1 MSISKF
7 FALATVFVAAFTLGS
22 CSKDDDEEEK
32 TVVEN
37 NQKTVD
43 HEYVDLGLPSGTLWA
58 TCNVGASKPEEYGN
72 YYAWGEIETKKSYDF
87 DNYKWG
93 DGSGKVTKYCEY
105 SICGTVDNKNEL
117 LPEDDAAT
125 ANWGSSW
132 RMPSL
137 TQIKELF
144 DSGNT
149 TSKWTTQNGIN
160 GFLITSKKNGKTLF
174 LPAAGSR
181 AGEGALDK
189 PGERGEYW
197 SRSLLSLE
205 NGSTSASDIQFFDSS
220 FSIECASNR
229 VTGGSVRPVRTQK

>member
-1 MSISKF
+1 
-7 FALATVFVAAFTLGS
+7 
-22 CSKDDDEEEK
+22 
-32 TVVEN
+32 
-37 NQKTVD
+37 
-43 HEYVDLGLPSGTLWA
+43 
-58 TCNVGASKPEEYGN
+58 
-72 YYAWGEIETKKSYDF
+72 
-87 DNYKWG
+87 
-93 DGSGKVTKYCEY
+93 
-105 SICGTVDNKNEL
+105 
-117 LPEDDAAT
+117 
-125 ANWGSSW
+125 
-132 RMPSL
+132 MPSL

-205 NGSTSASDIQFFDSS
+205 NGSTSASDIQFFDSY
-220 FSIECASNR
+220 FSIEGSNSR